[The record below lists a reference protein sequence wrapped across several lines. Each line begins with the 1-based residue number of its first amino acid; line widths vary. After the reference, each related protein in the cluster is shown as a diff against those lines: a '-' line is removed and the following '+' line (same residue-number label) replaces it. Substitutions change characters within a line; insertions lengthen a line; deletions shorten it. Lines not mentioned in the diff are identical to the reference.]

1 MGKSKYFY
9 HFTSSA
15 CSASNKYICSSHKN
29 LHFQYSCWDPLKFN
43 SVLGGQLRNYLKYV
57 RVPAITNS
65 ECQSAYNGNITES
78 MICDGYPNEG
88 KGHCTG
94 DEGGAFVCNDKG
106 KAVAVGVISWGFECG
121 GAYPGVNARNT
132 YALNWIKTN
141 MVITNIALR
150 IIAIS

>member
-1 MGKSKYFY
+1 M
-9 HFTSSA
+9 
-15 CSASNKYICSSHKN
+15 
-29 LHFQYSCWDPLKFN
+29 LRP
-43 SVLGGQLRNYLKYV
+43 SVLGGRATNYLKYV

-65 ECQSAYNGNITES
+65 ECQSAYGKIGQITES

-88 KGHCTG
+88 KGSCTG
-94 DEGGAFVCNDKG
+94 DSGGAFVCNDNG
-106 KAVAVGVISWGFECG
+106 KAVAVGVISWGSECG

-132 YALNWIKTN
+132 YVLNWIKAN